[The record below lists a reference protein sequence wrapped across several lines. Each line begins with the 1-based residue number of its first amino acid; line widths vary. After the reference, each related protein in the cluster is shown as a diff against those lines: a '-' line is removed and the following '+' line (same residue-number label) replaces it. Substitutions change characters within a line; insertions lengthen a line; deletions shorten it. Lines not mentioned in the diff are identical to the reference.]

1 MTGCVDR
8 DFAMGDGRRWTVA
21 WASGL
26 IAFTLRREG
35 AAGALAFD
43 ELDEI
48 ETAIGG
54 PIPWPVRARLE
65 TDRHQSLEE
74 QAEHGCV
81 ARRGGPGSATAVLRR
96 RAVSR
101 ASRTRGRPR
110 R

>member
-1 MTGCVDR
+1 MTRCVDR
-8 DFAMGDGRRWTVA
+8 DFALGDGRRWTVA

-26 IAFTLRREG
+26 DAFTLRPEG

-48 ETAIGG
+48 ETAIEG
-54 PIPWPVRARLE
+54 PIPWAVRARLE
-65 TDRHQSLEE
+65 TDRHQALEE
-74 QAEHGCV
+74 RAERG

-96 RAVSR
+96 RALPR
-101 ASRTRGRPR
+101 AARTRGRPR